1 MKKLQLLL
9 VSIIFLTFPLSVFAE
24 GEQVEL
30 KWINGPTDVELG
42 ENLAT
47 LKIKENFSYINKED
61 TITFNENIGNY
72 INGTEIGSVFPYD
85 PNESWFIVFE
95 YDEVG
100 NIEDDDSEKIDV
112 DAILNSFRQGNEE
125 YNKTLEEQGLPTTE
139 IIGWDERPSF
149 DKETNNLTWAM
160 LFSTEGKES
169 VNYNTR
175 ILTRNGYISAI
186 LVADSSELEGLKP
199 VLKDVLE
206 GLEINS
212 GQKYADF
219 DPSVD
224 KVSGIGLAGL
234 IAGGAGVVAAKK
246 GLLAGAILLFKKFFS
261 VFLQNSGYNL
271 IFTDRACAV
280 HPSISAR
287 RMMSSAS
294 RRKAFCVY

>member
-30 KWINGPTDVELG
+30 KWINGPTDVDLG

-61 TITFNENIGNY
+61 TITFNESIGNY
-72 INGTEIGSVFPYD
+72 ITGTEIGSVFPYD
-85 PNESWFIVFE
+85 PNETWFIVFE

-100 NIEDDDSEKIDV
+100 HIEDADSEKIDD
-112 DAILNSFRQGNEE
+112 DAILKSFREGNDE

-139 IIGWDERPSF
+139 VVGWDEKPSF

-160 LFSTEGKES
+160 LFATEGEES

-199 VLKDVLE
+199 VLKDVLA
-206 GLEINS
+206 GLEIKS
-212 GQKYADF
+212 GQKYTDF

-224 KVSGIGLAGL
+224 EVSGMGLAGL

-246 GLLAGAILLFKKFFS
+246 GLLAGAILLFKKFF
-261 VFLQNSGYNL
+261 VIIIAAVVAVGAWLRKKFTKTKANDQNMPTEPTE
-271 IFTDRACAV
+271 I
-280 HPSISAR
+280 
-287 RMMSSAS
+287 
-294 RRKAFCVY
+294 

>member
-30 KWINGPTDVELG
+30 KWINGPTDVDLG

-72 INGTEIGSVFPYD
+72 INGTEIGFVFPYD
-85 PNESWFIVFE
+85 PNETWFIVFE

-100 NIEDDDSEKIDV
+100 HIEDADSEKIDA
-112 DAILNSFRQGNEE
+112 DAILNSFRQGNDE
-125 YNKTLEEQGLPTTE
+125 YNKTLVEQGLPTTE
-139 IIGWDERPSF
+139 IVGWDEKPSF

-160 LFSTEGKES
+160 LFSTEGEES

-175 ILTRNGYISAI
+175 ILTRKGYISAI
-186 LVADSSELEGLKP
+186 LVADSSELEDLKP
-199 VLKDVLE
+199 VLKDVLA
-206 GLEINS
+206 GLEIKN
-212 GQKYADF
+212 GEKYADF

-224 KVSGIGLAGL
+224 EVSSLGLAGL
-234 IAGGAGVVAAKK
+234 IAGGVGAVAVKK
-246 GLLAGAILLFKKFFS
+246 GLLAGAILLFKKFF
-261 VFLQNSGYNL
+261 VVIIAAVVAVGAWLRKKFTKTKANDQNMPTEPTE
-271 IFTDRACAV
+271 I
-280 HPSISAR
+280 
-287 RMMSSAS
+287 
-294 RRKAFCVY
+294 